1 MMYTHNCLRSLLPL
15 LASSL
20 LLLLASCQ
28 SEPDDAPA
36 TEGQC
41 TISFS
46 VSNYRQISFDD
57 LSSSAVS
64 RASSQVVMEL
74 ANLSLTIFNADTNE
88 KVSTLLHK
96 SSDYDDSAEKALT
109 FPQFS
114 ITLPYG
120 HYRVVALGY
129 NGSRA
134 CNITSIN
141 QISWEENYVP
151 NTFLYSEEFTLDK
164 DASLSREITLKRV
177 VAAFRLTAEDAIP
190 AELKKMR
197 FISTAGGTV
206 LDATTGFTPQSTGRT
221 SDIVVPADYVGKE
234 SLDFTFYLFLPE
246 EQAVANFKV
255 QAVGNNDV
263 VFCEKRFNEVPLR
276 INYLTEWHGKAFE
289 ASDDDGDTPSVQSG
303 FNIKWD
309 MNWAGT
315 LHVTP

>member
-1 MMYTHNCLRSLLPL
+1 MSIQKSFG
-15 LASSL
+15 AL
-20 LLLLASCQ
+20 LLILAPCVFTSCQ
-28 SEPDDAPA
+28 SETDDAPQA
-36 TEGQC
+36 EGQG
-41 TISFS
+41 TITFS

-64 RASSQVVMEL
+64 RASNQVVMDL
-74 ANLSLTIFNADTNE
+74 ANLSLTVFNVKTGE

-96 SSDYDDSAEKALT
+96 SSDYDDSAEKAKT

-114 ITLPYG
+114 VTLPYG
-120 HYRVVALGY
+120 QYRLLVLGY

-134 CNITSIN
+134 CNITSVN

-164 DASLSREITLKRV
+164 DAALSREIALKRV
-177 VAAFRLTAEDAIP
+177 VAAFRLTAEDAVP

-197 FISTAGGTV
+197 FISSAGGTV
-206 LDATTGFTPQSTGRT
+206 LDATTGFAPQSTGRT
-221 SDIVVPADYVGKE
+221 SDILVPASYVGRE

-246 EQAVANFKV
+246 EQTVADFWV
-255 QAVGNNDV
+255 QAVGDNDV
-263 VFCEKRFNEVPLR
+263 VFSEKSFNDVPLR

-289 ASDDDGDTPSVQSG
+289 ASDDGDDETPSVQSG
-303 FNIKWD
+303 FNINWNMD
-309 MNWAGT
+309 WAGT